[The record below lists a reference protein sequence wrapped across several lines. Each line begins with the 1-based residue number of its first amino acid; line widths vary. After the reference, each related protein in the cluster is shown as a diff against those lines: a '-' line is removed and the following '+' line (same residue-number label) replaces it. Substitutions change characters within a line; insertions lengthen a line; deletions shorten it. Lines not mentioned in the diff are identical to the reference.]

1 MKLPAGLDKN
11 EERQKE
17 LVENWNSR
25 SDEWY
30 AQWDYEALFRE
41 LEKDPYIAFPKA
53 IAAVMKEYV
62 PDLKGKKVCVPSCG
76 DSVAVFGFQALG
88 AKVTGRGYL
97 LETG

>member
-30 AQWDYEALFRE
+30 A
-41 LEKDPYIAFPKA
+41 
-53 IAAVMKEYV
+53 
-62 PDLKGKKVCVPSCG
+62 
-76 DSVAVFGFQALG
+76 
-88 AKVTGRGYL
+88 
-97 LETG
+97 